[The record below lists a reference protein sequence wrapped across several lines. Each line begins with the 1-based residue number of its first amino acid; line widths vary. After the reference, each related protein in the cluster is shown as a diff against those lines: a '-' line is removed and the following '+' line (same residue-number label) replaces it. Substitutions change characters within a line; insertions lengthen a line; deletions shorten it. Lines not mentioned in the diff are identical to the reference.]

1 MEKNQDS
8 RGALYAV
15 GAYTLWGIAPLYFK
29 QLTHIPAYEILS
41 HRVIWSFLLLLV
53 LLTGLKFWPR
63 VRNLLRQ
70 PKYLL
75 LLTLSSCIIGLN
87 WLVYIW
93 AVNSNHILD
102 ASLGYYINPLF
113 NIVLAMLFLGE
124 RFRPLQWCAVA
135 LAACGVL
142 IQLIVFGR
150 LPWIALVL
158 AISFG
163 LYGLIR
169 KQVPVDPITGLTIET
184 LVLLPLAALYLFFI
198 ADSPTSHLSANALNT
213 NLWLISA
220 GMVTTAPLLLFAG
233 AAKRLKLST
242 LGFFQYIGPSLMFL
256 VAVWLYDEALT
267 TDKIITFALIW
278 LSLVLYSWEGIKQ
291 RKKTSPTPN
300 ALSCQ
305 SQSPKLFLPRKQ
317 I

>member
-1 MEKNQDS
+1 MEKDQGTK
-8 RGALYAV
+8 GALYAV

-41 HRVIWSFLLLLV
+41 HRVMWSFLLLLV
-53 LLTGLKFWPR
+53 LLTALKFWPR
-63 VRNLLRQ
+63 VRAILRQ

-93 AVNSNHILD
+93 AVNTNHILD

-124 RFRPLQWCAVA
+124 RFRPIQWCAVT
-135 LAACGVL
+135 LATSGVL
-142 IQLIVFGR
+142 IQLVVFGR

-184 LVLLPLAALYLFFI
+184 LVLLPLAAVYLFFI
-198 ADSPTSHLSANALNT
+198 ADSSTSHLSANSLET

-220 GMVTTAPLLLFAG
+220 GLVTTAPLLLFAG

-256 VAVWLYDEALT
+256 VAVWLYDEAFT
-267 TDKIITFALIW
+267 QDKIITFALIW
-278 LSLVLYSWEGIKQ
+278 CSLVIYSWDGIKH
-291 RKKTSPTPN
+291 RKKPAVRQTP
-300 ALSCQ
+300 
-305 SQSPKLFLPRKQ
+305 
-317 I
+317 

>member
-1 MEKNQDS
+1 MTTRDHGSQ
-8 RGALYAV
+8 GALYAV

-29 QLTHIPAYEILS
+29 QLTHIPAYEILT

-53 LLTGLKFWPR
+53 LLSVLKFWPR
-63 VRNLLRQ
+63 VRAMLRQ

-75 LLTLSSCIIGLN
+75 LLTLSSLIIGLN

-93 AVNSNHILD
+93 AVNNNHILD

-124 RFRPLQWCAVA
+124 RFRPVQWAAVA
-135 LAACGVL
+135 LALSGVL
-142 IQLIVFGR
+142 IQLLVFGR

-169 KQVPVDPITGLTIET
+169 KQVPVDPITGLMLET
-184 LVLLPLAALYLFFI
+184 LVLVPLAAIYLFFI
-198 ADSPTSHLSANALNT
+198 ADSPTSHLSANSLNT

-220 GMVTTAPLLLFAG
+220 GLVTTAPLLLFAG

-256 VAVWLYDEALT
+256 VAVGLYGET
-267 TDKIITFALIW
+267 FSQDKIITFALIW
-278 LSLVLYSWEGIKQ
+278 CSLVIYSWDGIKQ
-291 RKKTSPTPN
+291 RKKLALRATSS
-300 ALSCQ
+300 AL
-305 SQSPKLFLPRKQ
+305 R
-317 I
+317 

>member
-1 MEKNQDS
+1 MDKDQAT
-8 RGALYAV
+8 RGALYAI

-29 QLTHIPAYEILS
+29 QLTQIPAYEILT
-41 HRVIWSFLLLLV
+41 HRVIWSFLLLM
-53 LLTGLKFWPR
+53 LLLSALKIWPS
-63 VRNLLRQ
+63 VRAVLRQ
-70 PKYLL
+70 PKNLL
-75 LLTLSSCIIGLN
+75 LLTLSSVIIGLN

-124 RFRPLQWCAVA
+124 RFRPIQWFAVA
-135 LAACGVL
+135 LATSGVL
-142 IQLIVFGR
+142 VQLVVFGR

-158 AISFG
+158 AMTFG

-169 KQVPVDPITGLTIET
+169 KKVPVDPIAGLMLET
-184 LVLLPLAALYLFFI
+184 LVLLPLAAIYLFFI
-198 ADSPTSHLSANALNT
+198 ADTPTSHLGANSLNT

-220 GMVTTAPLLLFAG
+220 GLVTTVPLLLFAG

-256 VAVWLYDEALT
+256 VAVSLYDEPLT

-278 LSLVLYSWEGIKQ
+278 CSLMIYSWDGIKQ
-291 RKKTSPTPN
+291 RKKQTVRTP
-300 ALSCQ
+300 L
-305 SQSPKLFLPRKQ
+305 
-317 I
+317 

>member
-1 MEKNQDS
+1 MEKDQGTK
-8 RGALYAV
+8 GALYAV

-29 QLTHIPAYEILS
+29 QLTHIPAYEILT

-53 LLTGLKFWPR
+53 LLSVLKFWPR
-63 VRNLLRQ
+63 VRAMLRQ

-75 LLTLSSCIIGLN
+75 LLTLSSVIIGLN
-87 WLVYIW
+87 WLVFIW
-93 AVNSNHILD
+93 AVNNNHMLD

-124 RFRPLQWCAVA
+124 RFRRMQWWAVA
-135 LAACGVL
+135 LAASGVVL
-142 IQLIVFGR
+142 QLVIFGS

-184 LVLLPLAALYLFFI
+184 LVLLPLAAIYLFFI
-198 ADSPTSHLSANALNT
+198 ADSPTSNLSVNSLNT
-213 NLWLISA
+213 NLWLVSA
-220 GMVTTAPLLLFAG
+220 GLVTTAPLLLFAG

-256 VAVWLYDEALT
+256 VAVGLFDEAFT
-267 TDKIITFALIW
+267 QDKIITFALIW
-278 LSLVLYSWEGIKQ
+278 CSLVIYSWDGIKH
-291 RKKTSPTPN
+291 RR
-300 ALSCQ
+300 A
-305 SQSPKLFLPRKQ
+305 REV
-317 I
+317 

>member
-1 MEKNQDS
+1 MTTDQGA

-15 GAYTLWGIAPLYFK
+15 GAYTLWGVAPLYFK
-29 QLTHIPAYEILS
+29 QLTQIPAYEILT
-41 HRVIWSFLLLLV
+41 HRVIWSFLLLLLLLSV
-53 LLTGLKFWPR
+53 LQLWPR
-63 VRNLLRQ
+63 VRAALRQ
-70 PKYLL
+70 PKNLL
-75 LLTLSSCIIGLN
+75 LLSLSSCIIGLN

-93 AVNSNHILD
+93 AVNTNHILD

-124 RFRPLQWCAVA
+124 RFRPIQWCAVA
-135 LAACGVL
+135 LATSGVL
-142 IQLIVFGR
+142 VQLVVFGR

-169 KQVPVDPITGLTIET
+169 KQVPVDPITGLLLET

-198 ADSPTSHLSANALNT
+198 ADSPTSHLSANSLNT

-220 GMVTTAPLLLFAG
+220 GIVTTAPLLFFAG

-256 VAVWLYDEALT
+256 VAVWLYDEPFSQ
-267 TDKIITFALIW
+267 DKIITFALIW
-278 LSLVLYSWEGIKQ
+278 CSLVIYSWDGIKQ
-291 RKKTSPTPN
+291 RKKLALRPTSS
-300 ALSCQ
+300 AL
-305 SQSPKLFLPRKQ
+305 R
-317 I
+317 